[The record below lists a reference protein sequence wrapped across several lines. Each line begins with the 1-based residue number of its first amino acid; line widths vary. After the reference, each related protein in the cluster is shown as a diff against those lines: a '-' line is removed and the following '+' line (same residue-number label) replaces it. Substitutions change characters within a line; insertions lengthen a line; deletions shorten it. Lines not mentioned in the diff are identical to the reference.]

1 METSTLTSKGQLL
14 IPKRIRN
21 KYRIKAGVKVVFV
34 ETDEGLLI
42 KAMDQEYFEQFA
54 GKFKDSLPSSEELKR
69 IKQDEKELEEKKMR
83 KIFTTKKTG
92 K

>member
-34 ETDEGLLI
+34 ETDEGLMI
-42 KAMDQEYFEQFA
+42 KAMDHEYFEQFA
-54 GKFKDSLPSSEELKR
+54 GKFKDSLPSTEELKK
-69 IKQDEKELEEKKMR
+69 IKQDEKDLEEKKMR
-83 KIFTTKKTG
+83 KIFKPKKNG